1 MNKKA
6 LFNSIWMMSEKIISI
21 FGLIFVT
28 SYVAKYVGPSI
39 YGEIMYA
46 TTIFQI
52 AQVASQLG
60 SDVVIF
66 KRISKNHISGI
77 KLINATLP
85 IRVIIYLII
94 AVPTLLMMDLNNFGR
109 GFYFSIAC
117 FIAGFFSSLD
127 IFSTYFNALL
137 KAKINTYV
145 NIVSISIALLVRWLI
160 SFFKLDPVL
169 LSFPI
174 VLSSFLPF
182 IFRCYIYRH
191 NFNIRSSLSS
201 HKKKYTV
208 YLLKVGSTFVVAT
221 IAVSIYLRLSF
232 ISINYFYGKEMLGV
246 FSVANN
252 LGTAWIFIC
261 TSFIN
266 SYMPAIFKE
275 TNDTEVITKVVKLKY
290 IIVFISLLIISFVA
304 IIGHWFIDVF
314 YGKHFIDAY
323 IPMLIIC
330 FATMISS
337 LSTITSRYIAR
348 YSGYLYLSKKSFALL
363 FISAILNFCL
373 VKYNGVNGAAIAIV
387 ITEIISLTISN
398 YFFNK
403 GMVLKLHKSIFMMP
417 FLILFKTKGK

>member
-6 LFNSIWMMSEKIISI
+6 LSNSLWMMSEKIISI

-60 SDVVIF
+60 SDVIIF
-66 KRISKNHISGI
+66 KRISKNHHSGV

-85 IRVIIYLII
+85 IRIIIYLVI
-94 AVPTLLMMDLNNFGR
+94 AIPTLFMLDINGSGR
-109 GFYFSIAC
+109 GVYFAIAC
-117 FIAGFFSSLD
+117 FIAGLFSSLD

-137 KAKINTYV
+137 RAKINTYV
-145 NIVSISIALLVRWLI
+145 NVISISLALLVRWVI
-160 SFFKLDPVL
+160 SFYKLDPVL

-174 VLSSFLPF
+174 ILSSMFPFL
-182 IFRCYIYRH
+182 FRCFIYRE
-191 NFNIRSSLSS
+191 NFSIQPFLAH
-201 HKKKYTV
+201 HKKKYTI
-208 YLLKVGSTFVVAT
+208 YLLKVGATFVVST

-252 LGTAWIFIC
+252 LGTAWLFIC

-266 SYMPAIFKE
+266 SYMPSIFKE
-275 TNDTEVITKVVKLKY
+275 NNDCNIIMKSVKLKY
-290 IIVFISLLIISFVA
+290 IVTGVSLLIISCAA
-304 IIGHWFIDVF
+304 IFGRLFIGYF
-314 YGKHFIDAY
+314 YGVSFINAY
-323 IPMLIIC
+323 EPMIIIC

-348 YSGYLYLSKKSFALL
+348 YSGYLYLSKKSFSLL
-363 FISAILNFCL
+363 LVSAILNFYL
-373 VKYNGVNGAAIAIV
+373 VKQWGIVGAAYAIV
-387 ITEIISLTISN
+387 ITEMISLTVSN
-398 YFFNK
+398 YFFKK
-403 GMVLKLHKSIFMMP
+403 GIVLKMHKNIFLLPLSM
-417 FLILFKTKGK
+417 LKKSKGK